1 MTDSK
6 TECSKCGASI
16 LQSTADRNGGRCR
29 PCATGPSV
37 ETVAEGMELGMRLLL
52 GVVFAV
58 VIGGIGYGIGSIFG
72 TIGGIVVAIPFGFI
86 GFLYG
91 CFCVEINA
99 IIRSFLPF
107 MLDP

>member
-1 MTDSK
+1 MTESK

-29 PCATGPSV
+29 PCATGSRV

-58 VIGGIGYGIGSIFG
+58 VIGGVGYGIGSILG
-72 TIGGIVVAIPFGFI
+72 TVSYTH
-86 GFLYG
+86 LT
-91 CFCVEINA
+91 
-99 IIRSFLPF
+99 LPTKA
-107 MLDP
+107 